1 MTWILSE
8 LTFKKRKEKKKGY
21 LKPVLCENLEGWDG
35 EGGGGGVQVGGDT
48 CIPMANVWQNHHN
61 VVIILQLKKNLP
73 ALLGS
78 TSGKR

>member
-1 MTWILSE
+1 M
-8 LTFKKRKEKKKGY
+8 
-21 LKPVLCENLEGWDG
+21 LCENLEGWDG
-35 EGGGGGVQVGGDT
+35 EGGGSGVQVGGDT

-61 VVIILQLKKNLP
+61 VVIILQFKKKKTKLP